1 MQVLESTLVG
11 LKMVD
16 EHRKG
21 GDTTKKFKFID
32 IFSAFSKKKYL
43 PEEGDS
49 DEDIDGEEDFEV
61 RWPNRRHLHFA
72 TLCSM

>member
-21 GDTTKKFKFID
+21 GDQAAKKFKFID
-32 IFSAFSKKKYL
+32 IFSAFSPRKSATEDKID
-43 PEEGDS
+43 EE
-49 DEDIDGEEDFEV
+49 EEFEV
-61 RWPNRRHLHFA
+61 G
-72 TLCSM
+72 

>member
-1 MQVLESTLVG
+1 MSLQVLESSLAG

-32 IFSAFSKKKYL
+32 IFSAFS
-43 PEEGDS
+43 PRPSNAVRGQWDEE
-49 DEDIDGEEDFEV
+49 IDGEEDFEV
-61 RWPNRRHLHFA
+61 R
-72 TLCSM
+72 